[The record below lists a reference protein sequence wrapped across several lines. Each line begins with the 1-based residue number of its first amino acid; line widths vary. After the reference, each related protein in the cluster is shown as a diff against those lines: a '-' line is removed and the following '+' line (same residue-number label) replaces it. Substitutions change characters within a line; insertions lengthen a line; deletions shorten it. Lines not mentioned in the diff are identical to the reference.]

1 MYIPPHTQVV
11 DVAKISDL
19 VRTYPFGILIN
30 SKDNRPAGTH
40 LPFLL
45 PGNAEPGGK
54 LLSHMAKM
62 NPQWQQI
69 EDGGEVLT
77 IFNGPHTFI
86 SSSWYKVNDGIPTW
100 NYASVHIYGKLRL
113 INDVDEVMH
122 LLKQTIATFDPP
134 TLPLWE
140 DAKHLEYF
148 RKHTKGVVAFEIEI
162 TKVEAKW
169 KMSQNRNEEDQK
181 RVVDALLTQR
191 TDEESHKVAGMVEQ
205 TNV

>member
-1 MYIPPHTQVV
+1 MYTPKHNLVT
-11 DVAKISDL
+11 DVSKISDL
-19 VRTYPFGILIN
+19 VRAYPFGILIN
-30 SKDNRPAGTH
+30 AKDNKPAGTH

-45 PGNAEPGGK
+45 PGNAEPGEK
-54 LLSHMAKM
+54 LLSHMARM
-62 NPQWQQI
+62 NPQLKDV
-69 EDGGEVLT
+69 EDNSEVLT

-100 NYASVHIYGKLRL
+100 NYASVHIYGRLR
-113 INDVDEVMH
+113 IITDVDEVMK

-148 RKHTKGVVAFEIEI
+148 RKHTKGVVAFEIAI
-162 TKVEAKW
+162 TSVEAKW
-169 KMSQNRNEEDQK
+169 KMSQNRTEEDQK

-191 TDEESHKVAGMVEQ
+191 TDEESHKVAGMVKR
-205 TNV
+205 NV